1 MARPASELHNMPRR
15 ELLEVLERYD
25 ADVNDVAKILK
36 ESVRTVYRVIAE
48 KKLTP
53 ELLRIRARVLEK
65 K

>member
-1 MARPASELHNMPRR
+1 MARPASELHNMPRK
-15 ELLEVLERYD
+15 ELLDVLEEFD
-25 ADVNDVAKILK
+25 ADVNSVAKWLG

>member
-1 MARPASELHNMPRR
+1 M
-15 ELLEVLERYD
+15 LEEHD
-25 ADVNDVAKILK
+25 ADVGDVARMLK

-48 KKLTP
+48 KRLTP